1 MNERERERERKVRI
15 LNRIRERETYSGWK
29 HTWESRTSPTII
41 ATRTRHRVFEVRRR
55 GGTGVERMRTR
66 RQRSEGEE
74 GGGGGGGGRK
84 RRACGV
90 RSSYGTCY

>member
-1 MNERERERERKVRI
+1 MSDCWPDLRYSSIKKTSEGQRQKRILEGEREKKKHAEKEEVEDENEDRK
-15 LNRIRERETYSGWK
+15 
-29 HTWESRTSPTII
+29 
-41 ATRTRHRVFEVRRR
+41 
-55 GGTGVERMRTR
+55 TGE
-66 RQRSEGEE
+66 EE